1 MSAPRY
7 PVTGFVLAGGKSSRM
22 GADKAELSLDGRTL
36 LEHAFGAVRS
46 VCGEALIIGSRA
58 RYGSFGPGYEDIY
71 PDCGPLSGVHS
82 ALTYSQTEWNLI
94 IAVDTPFLKPEL
106 LRYLIERA
114 SSVSDT
120 VVAPKIGGIVQ
131 PLCAVYS
138 RKFLSIAQTALEAG
152 KYKLEPL
159 FPRDSTLVV
168 QEEQLKQFAFIAEMF
183 ENLNTPEDLERA
195 RKRSSTGWNR

>member
-1 MSAPRY
+1 MSVPSH

-36 LEHAFGAVRS
+36 LEHALATVRA
-46 VCGEALIIGSRA
+46 VCGDALIIGSRA
-58 RYGSFGPGYEDIY
+58 RYGSFGPGYEDIV
-71 PDCGPLSGVHS
+71 PQCGPLSGVHS
-82 ALTYSQTEWNLI
+82 ALTHSQTEWNLI
-94 IAVDTPFLKPEL
+94 IAVDTPFLKPEF
-106 LRYLIERA
+106 LRYLIQLA
-114 SSVSDT
+114 SAVSNT

-138 RKFLSIAQTALEAG
+138 GKFLPIAEAALKAG

-159 FPRDSTLVV
+159 FPRDNTLVV
-168 QEEQLKQFAFIAEMF
+168 HEEELKQFAFTAEMF

-195 RKRSSTGWNR
+195 RKRSVGWTR